1 MQRQCGR
8 VHRAATGV
16 SPPWLILCSLPNNF
30 VLELR
35 YVVSRS
41 IVHVKVSDDGGGCLV
56 FGSFDVDWVEL
67 SLWQLMSVGVAGDG
81 RLDTSGQGGTS
92 NGTN

>member
-1 MQRQCGR
+1 MHRQCVR
-8 VHRAATGV
+8 VHRAVTGV
-16 SPPWLILCSLPNNF
+16 SPPWLLLCSLPNNF

-35 YVVSRS
+35 YVVSSS
-41 IVHVKVSDDGGGCLV
+41 IMHVKVSDVGGGCLV
-56 FGSFDVDWVEL
+56 FGSLNVDWVEL

-81 RLDTSGQGGTS
+81 RLDRLARVGTS

>member
-1 MQRQCGR
+1 MCPRTSCSHRR
-8 VHRAATGV
+8 VSTVAYT
-16 SPPWLILCSLPNNF
+16 CSLPNNF

-35 YVVSRS
+35 YVVASS
-41 IVHVKVSDDGGGCLV
+41 IIHIHVKVSDVGGGCLV
-56 FGSFDVDWVEL
+56 FGSLNVDWVEL

-81 RLDTSGQGGTS
+81 RLDRLARVGTS

>member
-1 MQRQCGR
+1 MCPRTSGR
-8 VHRAATGV
+8 HRRV
-16 SPPWLILCSLPNNF
+16 STVAHTCSLPNNF

-35 YVVSRS
+35 YVVSSS
-41 IVHVKVSDDGGGCLV
+41 IIHVKVSDVGGGCLV
-56 FGSFDVDWVEL
+56 FGSLNVDWVEL

-81 RLDTSGQGGTS
+81 RLDRLARVGTS

>member
-1 MQRQCGR
+1 M
-8 VHRAATGV
+8 

-35 YVVSRS
+35 YVVSS
-41 IVHVKVSDDGGGCLV
+41 FIIHVKVSDVGEGCLV
-56 FGSFDVDWVEL
+56 FGSLNVDWVGA
-67 SLWQLMSVGVAGDG
+67 QFVATHVCGDERRTARQHG
-81 RLDTSGQGGTS
+81 GQGGTS